1 MVCLLVYNRKGKI
14 NYLIFVWLMYNNI
27 NKILNVFCKLLINVI
42 LNKVNCFVF
51 RYKNYMCL
59 FYIVSMFN

>member
-27 NKILNVFCKLLINVI
+27 NKKFNVFCKLLINVI
-42 LNKVNCFVF
+42 LNKVLCLGIKIICVCF
-51 RYKNYMCL
+51 
-59 FYIVSMFN
+59 I